1 MLKDDLAVR
10 IDDEANVKK
19 AILPV
24 LMARLGLRHDENVPL
39 AGELADLVGLGPR
52 YVDAAG
58 ARVVGVVDV
67 EYLVV
72 EPH

>member
-1 MLKDDLAVR
+1 
-10 IDDEANVKK
+10 
-19 AILPV
+19 
-24 LMARLGLRHDENVPL
+24 MARLGLRHDENVPL